1 MVSPDNRIERV
12 VEAVL
17 SLGLLASAALLV
29 AGLGRGQDPLLRLGV
44 MLLIATPVV
53 RVVVVTL
60 GLLLE
65 RDWLFSAVS
74 LWILA
79 VLLWSLW
86 LAFHPPA

>member
-17 SLGLLASAALLV
+17 SLGLLVSAALLV
-29 AGLGRGQDPLLRLGV
+29 AGLGTGQDSLLRLGV

-65 RDWLFSAVS
+65 RDWLFSVVS
-74 LWILA
+74 LWILS

-86 LAFHPPA
+86 LALNPSV

>member
-1 MVSPDNRIERV
+1 MVSARNRIERV

-17 SLGLLASAALLV
+17 SVGLLLSAALLV
-29 AGLGRGQDPLLRLGV
+29 AGLGLGQEPLLRLGV

-65 RDWLFSAVS
+65 RDWLFSVVS
-74 LWILA
+74 CWILS
-79 VLLWSLW
+79 VLVWSLW
-86 LAFHPPA
+86 LALR

>member
-1 MVSPDNRIERV
+1 MVSARNRIERV

-17 SLGLLASAALLV
+17 SVGLLLSAALLV
-29 AGLGRGQDPLLRLGV
+29 AGLGLGQEPLLRLGV

-65 RDWLFSAVS
+65 RDWLFSVVS
-74 LWILA
+74 FWILS
-79 VLLWSLW
+79 VLVWSLW
-86 LAFHPPA
+86 LALR

>member
-1 MVSPDNRIERV
+1 MVSSKGIERV
-12 VEAVL
+12 VEVAL
-17 SLGLLASAALLV
+17 SAGLLISAALLV
-29 AGLGRGQDPLLRLGV
+29 IGLATGQDPLLRLGV

-74 LWILA
+74 FWILS

-86 LAFHPPA
+86 LALHPTA

>member
-1 MVSPDNRIERV
+1 MVSQKNLDHV

-17 SLGLLASAALLV
+17 SVGLLVSAALLV
-29 AGLGRGQDPLLRLGV
+29 AGLGLGRDPLLRLGV

-53 RVVVVTL
+53 RVVVVTF
-60 GLLLE
+60 GLLLK

-74 LWILA
+74 LWILS

-86 LAFHPPA
+86 LAFRPSA